1 MSERE
6 RTLLNALSRAHAD
19 IRELQ
24 TQVQS
29 LLTLNLRYA
38 EELRHA
44 LTADPPRKRPRVDAD
59 RTEPDAALTPN
70 TAQMQS
76 APDSALAS
84 SAARA
89 HAATLGLTGPQPLYI
104 GPRLRTPSYPQ
115 AIVQSLGVGAT
126 QHIYRAMQQTPR
138 FQGMMAADGSSVLST
153 EASATSI
160 QQLLVPSSTPTLSAG
175 AAAFDKSREHLPVI
189 TLADAAASMATMAA
203 PAAITVAAPAAI
215 TAAAPISAQ
224 ANQAEP
230 DALHI
235 SEHGSLSAPAVAQG
249 SSLGSLADAASASA
263 TRPRA
268 LTAERLDVS
277 ELELGDPGAIPSI
290 GKFSSPRQL
299 YQFRERVQAYEQ
311 QHGAQ
316 WRERMDSKRRQNW
329 SRISAVYMRI
339 VQLRGPE
346 PSADE
351 LERALRAVDDEM
363 AQSRV
368 TLTKYSQVVR
378 KQLASERRESA
389 QRNQKTARLGSFAH

>member
-160 QQLLVPSSTPTLSAG
+160 QQLLAPSSTPTLSAG
-175 AAAFDKSREHLPVI
+175 AAAFDTSREHLPVI

-203 PAAITVAAPAAI
+203 PAAIT
-215 TAAAPISAQ
+215 
-224 ANQAEP
+224 
-230 DALHI
+230 
-235 SEHGSLSAPAVAQG
+235 HGSLSAPAVAQG